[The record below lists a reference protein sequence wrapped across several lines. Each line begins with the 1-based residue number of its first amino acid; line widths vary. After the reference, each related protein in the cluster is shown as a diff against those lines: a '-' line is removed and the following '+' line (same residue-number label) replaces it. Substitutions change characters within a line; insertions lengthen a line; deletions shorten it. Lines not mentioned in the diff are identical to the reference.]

1 MSLHKSYVAEETTRL
16 KPTYLSH
23 NTQQQQQ
30 LTEVP
35 VASGITQKIS
45 RSTKHQ
51 LAGEHLSAAS
61 RNKLMAPSPAL
72 ATMALDKESARTD
85 TRRGNVKDDPPT
97 LSRSASSPFTT
108 RQDSFASSRLP
119 HKVTGPLASSRLP
132 IPSSSA
138 SDNLLGLDST
148 RKALRRKAPSVEQY
162 VSSLA
167 GPELYTKRRTDL
179 KGDRVEKR
187 SSKSLPG
194 NFRESNTTA
203 FLGGGPSDPIL
214 PTMLSK
220 RRSGELPPALI
231 PELKALAAATASN
244 RTATSTSHMPSVGS
258 PSTQHSGSTGPWSS
272 RDTTPTSISSC
283 SPGIV
288 QPSRAK
294 TTSRLRKAPTPQ
306 AKAEGLRYGFKTP
319 PPIDETASSSRAP
332 YASNSHDD
340 KHSLLHQYRNKQA
353 SRPPVPSAPTPP
365 TTKPS
370 VNAKSSQRVE
380 KASGRTPEIEASE
393 HKMEPVRM
401 GEPLEAPPPNAAT
414 PSEALR
420 LRDVPPR
427 PSRKGTA
434 DLDRRPS
441 PVVQS
446 NLSPQSIRGYR
457 QRDSI
462 DVATMDYPPREM
474 IPARDKD
481 IDFQRQP
488 SSHVAHM
495 RRPSLREHIDPA
507 SKSSRLPVNRRERDP
522 EPTARIVAPKESS
535 KQGSREAG
543 RSTMDKISSRLGIF
557 GRRSKL
563 NREDKIVQENRDLR
577 KGPAAGTGHEGYGK
591 YARRGRKQ
599 SAGSGNS
606 SRDRST
612 STTSRPSLRR
622 KNSRSSTSGSVI
634 DDFVAQRLHPI
645 VIPGGGHIVR
655 PDSDAP
661 TVWPSFDSV
670 SFGSNSSLDLAR
682 QLTSEQSP
690 SLASYSRSMSVTSV
704 ATDAPSILALDTR
717 ARTFS
722 TGIPNQN
729 YPAHA
734 PPSFDG
740 YNTSQSSLMRDDV
753 SVISA
758 DQTLS
763 RPTMRDLKKAS
774 KTGRIFKWNVFR
786 RKPSAEQ
793 SASNVPGRDAEN
805 MRMSVAVAPTSFDK
819 PIPYYA
825 LMDSENENMV
835 DDDLQDLLEETRQ
848 SPSWVAEPD
857 PEPQGLGLRREY
869 GQSVLLPSMPTLQQ
883 DSRRAQPS
891 FSPDIEGYEVQL
903 PTEHLGS
910 NPTQSSDNNRRRL
923 PQVGRIPRVISRRD
937 RQHKPAATSF
947 SRPFQRDN
955 AIDASKSSD
964 DCAPTVITE
973 NKRPI
978 LGIQTDVLPSRPF
991 FTPES
996 GQAASAPAGPPNTHA
1011 LGDFESHPGF
1021 LVFPGKDNPSNPAA
1035 SRSERDL
1042 SVARAPSRTAHRH
1055 RTEEDEIWNE
1065 YDDFLDQVMS
1075 PTSPNPAQP
1084 SSGPSS
1090 SQLFADAIQPQREH
1104 ARPESHLRLGAL
1116 HRKIGYNAY
1125 SYETP
1130 SLHFPP
1136 SPLQE
1141 GDSDYRLR
1149 RSRIVSALQSHSSM
1163 SPSSPFFSSD
1173 RTMGHADQ
1181 GRGSKDYGPAFG
1193 GRNVIQPDLV
1203 SPSAH
1208 TPYLA
1213 FPKLPEVS
1221 HHQSTALLDIAERD
1235 YEGPVGQSD
1244 LRFAALMT
1252 SRWLSFGRVLFSPA
1266 HDLVKANAGQQI
1278 LVIDG
1283 LGNDDWSFYC
1293 AVTYPGAVVHGLK
1306 ETEISPGSQGQRPT
1320 VPWRTPPNYRRVE
1333 IPNLAERFPFPRS
1346 YFAAIVFRFPAA
1358 MSDAVLKTALSECKR
1373 VLVPGGHLELS
1384 LMDLDIT
1391 NMGTVTRHAVRN
1403 LKARMI
1409 GSDSNVSLK
1418 PVGDNIQNILGQR
1431 GFENLNRCVVGVPV
1445 AGKVA
1450 SSSGSRSSR
1459 SSRESTSRRSREADR
1474 SSNLFES
1481 GSYRNNES
1489 DRSQQRGGNFSL
1501 SELVSDHSATSDA
1514 KITKM
1519 VAKVGR
1525 WWYTRTYEW
1534 AVLPGGE
1541 LKRSIWSDKKMLH
1554 ECKVRGSSFKLLIAY
1569 AQKPVEMRRRTLS
1582 EPVRTTAAVAGTR
1595 MMERLEKNMG

>member
-1 MSLHKSYVAEETTRL
+1 MLLHKSYVAEESTRS
-16 KPTYLSH
+16 KPTYMSY
-23 NTQQQQQ
+23 NTQQQ

-35 VASGITQKIS
+35 VASRVTQKTS
-45 RSTKHQ
+45 RSTKQQ
-51 LAGEHLSAAS
+51 LADEHQSASS
-61 RNKLMAPSPAL
+61 RNKLMAPSPAP
-72 ATMALDKESARTD
+72 ATKPSDKDTVRTGA
-85 TRRGNVKDDPPT
+85 RRGNVKDDRPI
-97 LSRSASSPFTT
+97 LSRSTSSPLTA
-108 RQDSFASSRLP
+108 RLDSFSPSRLP
-119 HKVTGPLASSRLP
+119 HPMTASLASSRLP

-138 SDNLLGLDST
+138 SDHSLGLDST
-148 RKALRRKAPSVEQY
+148 RKVLRRKAPSVEQY

-167 GPELYTKRRTDL
+167 ESELYNKRRTDL
-179 KGDRVEKR
+179 KGDRIEKR

-194 NFRESNTTA
+194 DFRESNTTA
-203 FLGGGPSDPIL
+203 FLGAGPSDLIL

-220 RRSGELPPALI
+220 RQSGELPPALI
-231 PELKALAAATASN
+231 PELKALAAATTLN
-244 RTATSTSHMPSVGS
+244 RTATSTPHMPAVGS

-294 TTSRLRKAPTPQ
+294 TTSARLRNAAPPH
-306 AKAEGLRYGFKTP
+306 AKAEGLKYGFKTP
-319 PPIDETASSSRAP
+319 PPMSEIASSSRAP
-332 YASNSHDD
+332 YASKSYDYEHT
-340 KHSLLHQYRNKQA
+340 LLQQHRNNQTRK
-353 SRPPVPSAPTPP
+353 PLLPSAPAPP
-365 TTKPS
+365 TAKSPA
-370 VNAKSSQRVE
+370 NAKSSHQAEMV
-380 KASGRTPEIEASE
+380 SGRSLEGQASE
-393 HKMEPVRM
+393 QNVGLIRM
-401 GEPLEAPPPNAAT
+401 GEPCEEILSDAAT
-414 PSEALR
+414 GFEGSR
-420 LRDVPPR
+420 LRNVPPR

-434 DLDRRPS
+434 DLDGRPS

-446 NLSPQSIRGYR
+446 NLSPQSLRGYR
-457 QRDSI
+457 QRDSV
-462 DVATMDYPPREM
+462 DVAMLDYPVHNM
-474 IPARDKD
+474 ISGRGED
-481 IDFQRQP
+481 IDSRREAFAP
-488 SSHVAHM
+488 VVHV
-495 RRPSLREHIDPA
+495 RRRSLRDHIDPA
-507 SKSSRLPVNRRERDP
+507 STSSRLPVTGRDRDT
-522 EPTARIVAPKESS
+522 EPAGRNIPSKESS
-535 KQGSREAG
+535 SQGSRDAE
-543 RSTMDKISSRLGIF
+543 RSTIARLSSRLGLF
-557 GRRSKL
+557 GRRSKSS
-563 NREDKIVQENRDLR
+563 REATNVQETRDLR

-591 YARRGRKQ
+591 YARRGRKH
-599 SAGSGNS
+599 SAGNGDS

-622 KNSRSSTSGSVI
+622 KNSMSSTGGSGI
-634 DDFVAQRLHPI
+634 DDFVAQRLQPM
-645 VIPGGGHIVR
+645 VISGGGGHNVR

-661 TVWPSFDSV
+661 TVWPSFDGV
-670 SFGSNSSLDLAR
+670 SIDSSSSLDLAR
-682 QLTSEQSP
+682 QLTSEKSV
-690 SLASYSRSMSVTSV
+690 SLPSYSRSMSVTSV
-704 ATDAPSILALDTR
+704 ATDAPSTLALDTR

-722 TGIPNQN
+722 AAIQSQS

-734 PPSFDG
+734 PPSSDG
-740 YNTSQSSLMRDDV
+740 YNTSRSSLIQDDV

-758 DQTLS
+758 EHTLN

-774 KTGRIFKWNVFR
+774 KGGRMFKWNVFR
-786 RKPSAEQ
+786 RKPSVEQ
-793 SASNVPGRDAEN
+793 SASTVPGRDAQN
-805 MRMSVAVAPTSFDK
+805 VRMSVAVASTSFDK

-835 DDDLQDLLEETRQ
+835 DDDLQDLLEQTRR
-848 SPSWVAEPD
+848 SPPLVAKPD

-869 GQSVLLPSMPTLQQ
+869 GQSVLLPSMPNLQRK
-883 DSRRAQPS
+883 DSRHAQPS
-891 FSPDIEGYEVQL
+891 FSHGGEAYEVQPSVAL
-903 PTEHLGS
+903 PHS
-910 NPTQSSDNNRRRL
+910 APAQSSDKNRRRL

-955 AIDASKSSD
+955 VVDVSKATD
-964 DCAPTVITE
+964 DYAAFTITD

-996 GQAASAPAGPPNTHA
+996 GQAASAPGGPLNTCA
-1011 LGDFESHPGF
+1011 LGDFDSHPGF
-1021 LVFPGKDNPSNPAA
+1021 LVFPGKDNYGNFAANSSDKVLSSAKSPA
-1035 SRSERDL
+1035 
-1042 SVARAPSRTAHRH
+1042 RTAHRH
-1055 RTEEDEIWNE
+1055 RTEEDEVWNE

-1075 PTSPNPAQP
+1075 PTSSNPALP
-1084 SSGPSS
+1084 SLGPSS
-1090 SQLFADAIQPQREH
+1090 SQLFDDAIQPQREH
-1104 ARPESHLRLGAL
+1104 ARPESPLGLGAL
-1116 HRKIGYNAY
+1116 QRRTGYDAY
-1125 SYETP
+1125 LLETP
-1130 SLHFPP
+1130 SLHLPP
-1136 SPLQE
+1136 PPLQE
-1141 GDSDYRLR
+1141 VHADYRLR

-1163 SPSSPFFSSD
+1163 SPSSPFFSNDGAS
-1173 RTMGHADQ
+1173 GGADQ
-1181 GRGSKDYGPAFG
+1181 EIGSKDYGVPFG
-1193 GRNVIQPDLV
+1193 GSNVLQPDLL
-1203 SPSAH
+1203 SPSTA
-1208 TPYLA
+1208 PYLT
-1213 FPKLPEVS
+1213 FPKVPEVS
-1221 HHQSTALLDIAERD
+1221 RHQSTALLDIAERD
-1235 YEGPVGQSD
+1235 HEGPVGQSD

-1266 HDLVKANAGQQI
+1266 HDLVKANTGQQI

-1306 ETEISPGSQGQRPT
+1306 ETDISPGSPGERPMEA
-1320 VPWRTPPNYRRVE
+1320 WRTPPNYRRVE
-1333 IPNLAERFPFPRS
+1333 LPNLAEHFPFPRS

-1358 MSDAVLKTALSECKR
+1358 MSDAVLKMALSECKR

-1391 NMGTVTRHAVRN
+1391 NMGTITRHAVRN

-1409 GSDSNVSLK
+1409 STDSNVSLK

-1450 SSSGSRSSR
+1450 TSSGSRSSR
-1459 SSRESTSRRSREADR
+1459 SSRESTSRGSRDADR

-1481 GSYRNNES
+1481 KSHGNPES

-1595 MMERLEKNMG
+1595 MMERLEKRLD